1 MTKRLAVAAAAAFA
15 VGALASGGAVRADG
29 SMSVL
34 GTNAAG
40 HCSEA
45 AATAARGGR
54 ASVEAIESCD
64 EAIKH
69 VALSSEELAASY
81 VNRGVLHLAL
91 SNYAA
96 AVADDDAALQIQA
109 NLPDALVNRGAA
121 LAGQKRFADAI
132 KDFDHA
138 LALSPRFPQR
148 VYYNRG
154 LAREDLGDLKG
165 AYLDYLK
172 ASQLD
177 PSWDRPKSELARFTV
192 SKAAQG

>member
-1 MTKRLAVAAAAAFA
+1 MTKGFAAVAAVAFVA
-15 VGALASGGAVRADG
+15 GALAAGNAARAEG

-40 HCSEA
+40 TCSEA
-45 AATAARGGR
+45 AASVARGGHP
-54 ASVEAIESCD
+54 STQGVEACD
-64 EAIKH
+64 EAVKH
-69 VALSSEELAASY
+69 VALSSTELAATY

-96 AVADDDAALQIQA
+96 AVADDDAALQLEA
-109 NLPDALVNRGAA
+109 NLPDAVVNRGAA
-121 LAGQKRFADAI
+121 LAGEKRFADAI
-132 KDFDHA
+132 KDFDRA
-138 LALSPRFPQR
+138 LTLSPRFPQR

-177 PSWDRPKSELARFTV
+177 PSWDRPKAELARFTV

>member
-1 MTKRLAVAAAAAFA
+1 MTKGLAVAAAAAFA
-15 VGALASGGAVRADG
+15 VGVLATGGAAWAEG

-54 ASVEAIESCD
+54 ASAEGVEACD
-64 EAIKH
+64 DAIKH

-91 SNYAA
+91 NNYAA
-96 AVADDDAALQIQA
+96 AVADDDAALQIEA

-132 KDFDHA
+132 KDFDRA
-138 LALSPRFPQR
+138 LTLSPRFPQR